1 MKPLIKVP
9 TSNTSGISV
18 GQRLRKLSFTLG
30 NSSAVN
36 PRKPVRFA
44 SKCTCQNTPKK
55 CMKAGT
61 MAAITIV
68 EYGKPKNSIIRNAA
82 APMIGGVI
90 CPPVDAAASTAPA
103 KWRG

>member
-1 MKPLIKVP
+1 MNPLINVP
-9 TSNTSGISV
+9 TSSTSGISV

-30 NSSAVN
+30 NSSAVS
-36 PRKPVRFA
+36 PRNPVRLA

-55 CMKAGT
+55 CMNAGT
-61 MAAITIV
+61 IAANTIV

-90 CPPVDAAASTAPA
+90 CPPVDAAASTPPA
-103 KWRG
+103 KCRG